1 MTPAVFTLLF
11 YSFLLRDL
19 LSTYYVQSTVDVMGK
34 KIFPLLSWSLQS
46 SERHRFYL
54 SNSPDKYNSN
64 LLKRDQEKKKKY
76 WEL

>member
-34 KIFPLLSWSLQS
+34 KVFPLSRGAYSLA
-46 SERHRFYL
+46 
-54 SNSPDKYNSN
+54 
-64 LLKRDQEKKKKY
+64 RDTDFN
-76 WEL
+76 